1 LRPVPAILMG
11 PPMLKRDIKYMRMA
25 IEKAREGVLKGQ
37 TPFGV
42 VIVRSGI
49 HLRRTP
55 DKGRVLACEH
65 NKVWKDCDITAHAE
79 ITAIRK
85 ACRELNTVDLSGSIL
100 YATCEPCPMCFG
112 AIHWAGISRVVFGCR
127 IRDAKKLGFSELTVS
142 ARRLSSLGGSPVKV
156 VAGILR
162 GECLEV
168 MKLWQRLGGRSY

>member
-1 LRPVPAILMG
+1 MNKMDV
-11 PPMLKRDIKYMRMA
+11 KYMRMA

-37 TPFGV
+37 APFGA
-42 VIVRSGI
+42 VIVKSG
-49 HLRRTP
+49 RATP

-85 ACRELNTVDLSGSIL
+85 ACRGLNTVDLSGSIL
-100 YATCEPCPMCFG
+100 YATSEPCPMCFG

-127 IRDAKKLGFSELTVS
+127 IRDVKELGFSELTVS

-168 MKLWQRLGGRSY
+168 MKLWQRLGGLPY

>member
-1 LRPVPAILMG
+1 MP
-11 PPMLKRDIKYMRMA
+11 KSDIKYMRMA

-37 TPFGV
+37 TPFGA
-42 VIVRSGI
+42 VIVRSG
-49 HLRRTP
+49 RATP
-55 DKGRVLACEH
+55 GKERVLACEH

-85 ACRELNTVDLSGSIL
+85 ACKELNTVDLSGSIL
-100 YATCEPCPMCFG
+100 YTTCEPCPMCLG

-168 MKLWQRLGGRSY
+168 MKLWQRLGGRPY